1 MPASDAMKI
10 DQNTPA
16 ADLERL
22 YETVVKR
29 EFLRGTPL
37 NLRAFLRYTV
47 LFMLFPGMILGFY
60 TGLAIT
66 AAFCG
71 VLLTLVITDN
81 MEWGMTA
88 TLSWLALGLIPT
100 IYLTID
106 TWKRAARTRAQRML
120 DRVPLPGHATGSTTT
135 STAVTRP
142 LKWRPKKANGSTI
155 RIATVSTEVDHDG
168 IYAFLLTIT
177 NYSGSRLVTDGPMGM
192 CLVQSEGKKGETL
205 QALMLYRL
213 KTGHHELQWSLHA
226 DETPQTSLTRLN

>member
-1 MPASDAMKI
+1 MPASDIMKI

-16 ADLERL
+16 ADLQRL
-22 YETVVKR
+22 YEAVVKR

-37 NLRAFLRYTV
+37 NLRAFLRYAV

-60 TGLAIT
+60 AGLAIT

-71 VLLTLVITDN
+71 VLITLVVTDN
-81 MEWGMTA
+81 MHWGMTA

-106 TWKRAARTRAQRML
+106 TWKRAAHTRAQRML
-120 DRVPLPGHATGSTTT
+120 DRIPLPGNSTAP
-135 STAVTRP
+135 TAVTATPRS
-142 LKWRPKKANGSTI
+142 LKWRPKKVNGSTI
-155 RIATVSTEVDHDG
+155 RIATATTTADHDG
-168 IYAFLLTIT
+168 IYAFLLSIT

-205 QALMLYRL
+205 HALMLYRL
-213 KTGHHELQWSLHA
+213 KAGHHELQWSLHA
-226 DETPQTSLTRLN
+226 DEAPQTSLTRLN